1 MRPLN
6 PRERKIVALGVL
18 GLLLWAGWYLFVDS
32 LLLAPLRDLDEQ
44 AQTLREQQRRYAS
57 LMLQQPH
64 LEARLRQARNDPA
77 QRDSLLPGDDP
88 NAVAADLMQ
97 YAVEQVRRQA
107 STGAGCEVTQRM
119 PIAPADSDS
128 DGARPEPYRPVKV
141 SLTLACAIEPL
152 AAILQALEYG
162 QPSLFIDQLSIRRNT
177 AAAQGPAGRL
187 EVHLLIRGYLQANN
201 QGGQP

>member
-6 PRERKIVALGVL
+6 PRERKIIALGVL
-18 GLLLWAGWYLFVDS
+18 GVLLGAGWYLFVDS

-57 LMLQQPH
+57 LMLQQPQ
-64 LEARLRQARNDPA
+64 LEARLKQARNDPA
-77 QRDSLLPGDDP
+77 QRSSLLPGDDP

-119 PIAPADSDS
+119 PIAPAESDETL
-128 DGARPEPYRPVKV
+128 AEPYRPVKV

-152 AAILQALEYG
+152 TALLHALEYG
-162 QPSLFIDQLSIRRNT
+162 QPSLFIDQLSIRRGSS
-177 AAAQGPAGRL
+177 APAQGPAGRL
-187 EVHLLIRGYLQANN
+187 EVHLLIRGYLQATG
-201 QGGQP
+201 QGGRP

>member
-6 PRERKIVALGVL
+6 PRERKIVALGLL
-18 GLLLWAGWYLFVDS
+18 GLLLWAGWSLFVDS

-44 AQTLREQQRRYAS
+44 AQTLREHQRRYAS
-57 LMLQQPH
+57 LMLQQPQ

-97 YAVEQVRRQA
+97 HAVEQVRRQA
-107 STGAGCEVTQRM
+107 SNGAGCEVTQRM
-119 PIAPADSDS
+119 PIAPANSE
-128 DGARPEPYRPVKV
+128 DGRPEPYRPVKV

-152 AAILQALEYG
+152 AALMHALEYG
-162 QPSLFIDQLSIRRNT
+162 QPSLFIDQLSIRRST
-177 AAAQGPAGRL
+177 GAPAQGPAGRL
-187 EVHLLIRGYLQANN
+187 EVHLLIRGYFHAASP
-201 QGGQP
+201 GAQP

>member
-57 LMLQQPH
+57 LILQQPQ
-64 LEARLRQARNDPA
+64 LEARLKQARNDPA
-77 QRDSLLPGDDP
+77 QRNSLLPGDDP

-97 YAVEQVRRQA
+97 FAVEQVRRQA
-107 STGAGCEVTQRM
+107 AKGPGCEVTQRM
-119 PIAPADSDS
+119 PIAAAESDQTQ
-128 DGARPEPYRPVKV
+128 AEPYRPVKV

-152 AAILQALEYG
+152 AALLHDLEHG
-162 QPSLFIDQLSIRRNT
+162 QPSLFIDQLSIRRGSS
-177 AAAQGPAGRL
+177 APAQGPAGRL
-187 EVHLLIRGYLQANN
+187 DVHLLIRGYLQAAS
-201 QGGQP
+201 QGDRP

>member
-1 MRPLN
+1 MRPFN

-57 LMLQQPH
+57 LVLQQPQ

-77 QRDSLLPGDDP
+77 QRNSLLPGDDP

-119 PIAPADSDS
+119 PIAPAERDD
-128 DGARPEPYRPVKV
+128 AQAEPYRPVKV

-152 AAILQALEYG
+152 AALLHALEYG
-162 QPSLFIDQLSIRRNT
+162 QPSLFIEQLSIRRST
-177 AAAQGPAGRL
+177 SAAAQSPAGHL
-187 EVHLLIRGYLQANN
+187 EVHLLIRGYLQAAG